1 MVSHAGETTQLGEPK
16 PEGNRSSGSRSGS
29 EQAPGGEES
38 KENSNSSDP
47 RTESPMPDRTGYY
60 ATMGAL
66 VGAGL
71 GWASQFF

>member
-1 MVSHAGETTQLGEPK
+1 MVSLSGETTQLGEPK
-16 PEGNRSSGSRSGS
+16 PEGSRSGNSSGS
-29 EQAPGGEES
+29 EQAPGGKES